1 MNIERTRY
9 IGHYG
14 VTFTVLRVTVLP
26 ADRNA
31 LANLCLLEAGASA
44 NEVRQQLVDLYGKML
59 ARDLP
64 CVMTIA
70 ITKPL
75 TRQKADLFNER
86 GTIIALLLAGAFS
99 APIHPFS
106 KPVARAAATTVGVIT
121 KSFIRTYH
129 AGDVVIGIEAQVE
142 GGIGPQRSMSA
153 MVIPFMGGITQ

>member
-1 MNIERTRY
+1 MITAA
-9 IGHYG
+9 I
-14 VTFTVLRVTVLP
+14 
-26 ADRNA
+26 
-31 LANLCLLEAGASA
+31 
-44 NEVRQQLVDLYGKML
+44 Q
-59 ARDLP
+59 
-64 CVMTIA
+64 A

-75 TRQKADLFNER
+75 TRQQADLFNER

-106 KPVARAAATTVGVIT
+106 KPVERVAATTVGVIA

-153 MVIPFMGGITQ
+153 MVIPFMGGVTR

>member
-1 MNIERTRY
+1 
-9 IGHYG
+9 
-14 VTFTVLRVTVLP
+14 
-26 ADRNA
+26 
-31 LANLCLLEAGASA
+31 
-44 NEVRQQLVDLYGKML
+44 ML

-64 CVMTIA
+64 WRMTIA

-75 TRQKADLFNER
+75 TRQQADLFNER

-106 KPVARAAATTVGVIT
+106 KPVARVAATTVGVIT

-129 AGDVVIGIEAQVE
+129 AGDVVIGIEAQVD

-153 MVIPFMGGITQ
+153 MVIPFMGGITR